1 MFINENRLKKL
12 RIDVVE
18 KAFYIYPNFLLVV
31 KQDYVNCNSKCFL
44 STFIQGEGVA
54 YRGRVLVELD
64 TKLNASCTAEKD
76 AISQTDAVK
85 VQVSDNQEIRLSVL
99 KTTLTSLRLH

>member
-31 KQDYVNCNSKCFL
+31 KQDYVNCNSKCF
-44 STFIQGEGVA
+44 FIHIHLG
-54 YRGRVLVELD
+54 
-64 TKLNASCTAEKD
+64 
-76 AISQTDAVK
+76 
-85 VQVSDNQEIRLSVL
+85 
-99 KTTLTSLRLH
+99 